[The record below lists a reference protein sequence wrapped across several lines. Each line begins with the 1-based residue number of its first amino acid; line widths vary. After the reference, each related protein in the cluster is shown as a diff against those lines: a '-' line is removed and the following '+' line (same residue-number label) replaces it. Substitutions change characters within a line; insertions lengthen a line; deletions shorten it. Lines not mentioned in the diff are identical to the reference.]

1 MPRVCEAE
9 RNPADI
15 DRMKAN
21 SRSCLLA
28 LAAVLVW
35 PAVALAQ
42 AEKPGASFSFA
53 PEDPRAGDN
62 VQFVSSSCQPGGR
75 VVSQS
80 WDLDGDGQYDD
91 AQGSRA
97 SMTFAAPGQYSI
109 GLQVTGRR
117 GMTDVERRRVMV
129 ETIYVLPRPASSRL
143 LSPFPVVTLG
153 GRLTPSGA
161 RVTVLAVRAPVCS
174 RVTVTCR
181 GRGCPTRRASSYVG
195 HRRLR
200 LRRFERA
207 YRAGAVITIR
217 VSKGSSI
224 GKFTQFRIRKHA
236 APRRDDLC
244 LRPGQSKGSR
254 CPRD

>member
-1 MPRVCEAE
+1 
-9 RNPADI
+9 
-15 DRMKAN
+15 MKKN
-21 SRSCLLA
+21 SRNCLIA
-28 LAAVLVW
+28 LAAILVW
-35 PAVALAQ
+35 PALAFAQ

-53 PEDPRAGDN
+53 PADPRAGDS

-75 VVSQS
+75 LVRQS
-80 WDLDGDGQYDD
+80 WDLDGDGEYDD
-91 AQGSRA
+91 AEGPRA
-97 SMTFAAPGQYSI
+97 QMTFPASGRYSV

-117 GMTDVERRRVMV
+117 GATDVERRSVMV
-129 ETIYVLPRPASSRL
+129 DTIYVLPRGPSARL

-153 GRLTPSGA
+153 GRLTSNGA
-161 RVTVLAVRAPVCS
+161 RVTVLAVGAPICS
-174 RVTVTCR
+174 LVTVTCR
-181 GRGCPTRRASSYVG
+181 GRGCPVRRTSSYVG

-200 LRRFERA
+200 LRRFERS

-236 APRRDDLC
+236 APRRDDMC

-254 CPRD
+254 CPRG

>member
-1 MPRVCEAE
+1 
-9 RNPADI
+9 
-15 DRMKAN
+15 MKTN
-21 SRSCLLA
+21 SRSCLIA
-28 LAAVLVW
+28 LAAILAC

-53 PEDPRAGDN
+53 PQDPRAGDR
-62 VQFVSSSCQPGGR
+62 VEFVSSSCQPNGR
-75 VVSQS
+75 LVSQA
-80 WDLDGDGQYDD
+80 WDLDGDGEYDD
-91 AQGSRA
+91 AQGPRA
-97 SMTFAAPGQYSI
+97 QMTFPAAGEYLV

-117 GMTDVERRRVMV
+117 GAVDVARRRVMV

-153 GRLTPSGA
+153 GRLTSNGA
-161 RVTVLAVRAPVCS
+161 RVTVLTVRAPICS

-181 GRGCPTRRASSYVG
+181 GRGCPVRRASSYVG

-217 VSKGSSI
+217 VSKGSQI

-236 APRRDDLC
+236 APTRTDLC
-244 LRPGQSKGSR
+244 LRPGASRGSR
-254 CPRD
+254 CPRG

>member
-1 MPRVCEAE
+1 
-9 RNPADI
+9 
-15 DRMKAN
+15 MKKN

-28 LAAVLVW
+28 LAAVLIW
-35 PAVALAQ
+35 PAAGLAQ

-53 PEDPRAGDN
+53 PEDPRVGDS
-62 VQFVSSSCQPGGR
+62 VEFVSSSCQPGGKLQR
-75 VVSQS
+75 QT

-91 AQGSRA
+91 AEGPQA
-97 SMTFAAPGQYSI
+97 NMTFPAPGPYSV
-109 GLQVTGRR
+109 GLQVSGR
-117 GMTDVERRRVMV
+117 GGTDTERRQVMV
-129 ETIYVLPRPASSRL
+129 ETIYVLPRPASTRL

-153 GRLTPSGA
+153 GRLTSNGA

-174 RVTVTCR
+174 LVTVTCR
-181 GRGCPTRRASSYVG
+181 GRGCPTRRATSYVG

-207 YRAGAVITIR
+207 YRAGAAITLRISR
-217 VSKGSSI
+217 GSAI
-224 GKFTQFRIRKHA
+224 GKYTRFSIRKHA
-236 APRRDDLC
+236 APTRKDLC

>member
-1 MPRVCEAE
+1 M
-9 RNPADI
+9 
-15 DRMKAN
+15 
-21 SRSCLLA
+21 A

-35 PAVALAQ
+35 PAVAFAQ
-42 AEKPGASFSFA
+42 AERPGASFSFA
-53 PEDPRAGDN
+53 PEDPRAGDS
-62 VQFVSSSCQPGGR
+62 VEFVSSSCQPGGR
-75 VVSQS
+75 LVRQS
-80 WDLDGDGQYDD
+80 WDLDGDGQFDD
-91 AQGSRA
+91 AEGPQAR
-97 SMTFAAPGQYSI
+97 MTFPAPGQYSI

-117 GMTDVERRRVMV
+117 GNTAVERRRVMV

-153 GRLTPSGA
+153 GRLTSRGA
-161 RVTVLAVRAPVCS
+161 RVTVLTVRAPVCS
-174 RVTVTCR
+174 LVAVTCR
-181 GRGCPTRRASSYVG
+181 GRGCPVRRASSYVG

-217 VSKGSSI
+217 VSKGNSI
-224 GKFTQFRIRKHA
+224 GKFTQFRIRRNA
-236 APRRDDLC
+236 APTRNDLC

>member
-1 MPRVCEAE
+1 M
-9 RNPADI
+9 N
-15 DRMKAN
+15 KN
-21 SRSCLLA
+21 SRSCLIA

-35 PAVALAQ
+35 PAVAFAQ

-53 PEDPRAGDN
+53 PQDPRVGDS
-62 VQFVSSSCQPGGR
+62 VEFVSSSCQPGGR
-75 VVSQS
+75 LVQQS

-91 AQGSRA
+91 AEGPQATMS
-97 SMTFAAPGQYSI
+97 FPAAGQYSV
-109 GLQVTGRR
+109 GLQVTGGR
-117 GMTDVERRRVMV
+117 GGTDVERRRVMV

-153 GRLTPSGA
+153 GRLTSNGA
-161 RVTVLAVRAPVCS
+161 RVTVLTVRAPICS
-174 RVTVTCR
+174 LVTVTCR
-181 GRGCPTRRASSYVG
+181 GRGCPARRATSYVG
-195 HRRLR
+195 HGRLR

-217 VSKGSSI
+217 ISRGSAI
-224 GKFTQFRIRKHA
+224 GKLTQFRIRRHA
-236 APRRDDLC
+236 APKRNDLC

>member
-1 MPRVCEAE
+1 
-9 RNPADI
+9 
-15 DRMKAN
+15 MKNN
-21 SRSCLLA
+21 SRSCLIA

-35 PAVALAQ
+35 PAACLAQ
-42 AEKPGASFSFA
+42 GEKPGASFSFA

-62 VQFVSSSCQPGGR
+62 VEFVSSSCQPGGKLVR
-75 VVSQS
+75 QS

-91 AQGSRA
+91 AQGPQA
-97 SMTFAAPGQYSI
+97 NMTFPAPGQYSV
-109 GLQVTGRR
+109 GLQVTGAR
-117 GMTDVERRRVMV
+117 GVTDVERRQVMV
-129 ETIYVLPRPASSRL
+129 ETIYVLPRPASTRL

-153 GRLTPSGA
+153 GQLTSKGA

-174 RVTVTCR
+174 LVTVTCR
-181 GRGCPTRRASSYVG
+181 GRGCPTRRATSYVG

-200 LRRFERA
+200 LRRFQRA

-217 VSKGSSI
+217 VSKGSAI
-224 GKFTQFRIRKHA
+224 GKYTRFRIRKHA
-236 APRRDDLC
+236 APTRDDLC

>member
-1 MPRVCEAE
+1 
-9 RNPADI
+9 
-15 DRMKAN
+15 MKLN

-28 LAAVLVW
+28 LAAILAC

-53 PEDPRAGDN
+53 PEDPRAGDS
-62 VQFVSSSCQPGGR
+62 VQFVSSSCQPNGR
-75 VVSQS
+75 LVRQS

-91 AQGSRA
+91 AEGPAAQ
-97 SMTFAAPGQYSI
+97 MTFPAAGQYSV
-109 GLQVTGRR
+109 GLEVTGRR
-117 GMTDVERRRVMV
+117 GATDTERRMV
-129 ETIYVLPRPASSRL
+129 QVDTVYVLPRGPSARL

-153 GRLTPSGA
+153 GRLTSNGA
-161 RVTVLAVRAPVCS
+161 RVTVLTVRGPVCS

-181 GRGCPTRRASSYVG
+181 GRGCPVRKASYYIG
-195 HRRLR
+195 RKRLR

-217 VSKGSSI
+217 VSKGTFI
-224 GKFTQFRIRKHA
+224 GKLTQFHIRKHA
-236 APRRDDLC
+236 APTRDDVC

-254 CPRD
+254 CPRG